1 MRSFLT
7 AHFYFTNK
15 TASIKQEKSYNK
27 EKECDIMTQTNGFF
41 TTSDQAHLYYEVHGK
56 VSHFFL
62 YMAGSV
68 LPDFGSTIFQNF
80 PSTFR

>member
-1 MRSFLT
+1 MRSFFNC
-7 AHFYFTNK
+7 AFYFTNK

-27 EKECDIMTQTNGFF
+27 EKECDIMTQTNGFLLPQTRRIF
-41 TTSDQAHLYYEVHGK
+41 IMKFMVK